1 MIEIIYSFLCK
12 KLGEPIVNEFIMP
25 YSYQTQSKELLT
37 DIRNYVTDRNICNLE
52 YPEERYPTNEQI
64 FLFYHL
70 VDFSMNNNIKNNK
83 RVGKIIK
90 YFKNER
96 NKHTINKTNC
106 QDVKHVTNLFLAALT
121 YTERDTFIN
130 NYVIC
135 EDFSEEDD
143 ITIQNNVDWF
153 YNGNYDDWL

>member
-90 YFKNER
+90 HFKNDR
-96 NKHTINKTNC
+96 NKYKTNSSC
-106 QDVKHVTNLFLAALT
+106 QDVKHVTNLFLGALT
-121 YTERDTFIN
+121 YTERDLFIN
-130 NYVIC
+130 EYVIVD
-135 EDFSEEDD
+135 DFSEDES
-143 ITIQNNVDWF
+143 ISIQNNVDWF
-153 YNGNYDDWL
+153 YNGNYEDWL